1 MFPVFLH
8 FDQLAR
14 AESGGD
20 GLAQVITAVAAQ
32 APSTDALPLTL
43 PVLPIRNAVLFPN
56 AVVPLTIG
64 RASSRKLLDSL
75 PQENGWVAVFTQKN
89 VEDKEPTAD
98 DLYTTGVAAQVLRV
112 VKQSDDTVV
121 AIVSARERVRIR
133 ETTSNEPFLTVNVEY
148 TPTKM
153 SAAKGTAR
161 TQWEAAVASLR
172 ESALKLLALKT
183 EIPEQI
189 AAFIR
194 DLNDGAKLADF
205 IAGGMDIETADKQAA
220 LDELDAIKRV
230 RLVQRL
236 VGRQIQV
243 ATIQER
249 IQKNVQSQFTDA
261 QRKAYLHE
269 QIRVIQK
276 ELGHDEDGP
285 GSPADELR
293 EKLAAAAPPQEV
305 LDHAERELRRLE
317 FIPEGSPEFGVISTY
332 LETLAALPWNTT
344 TEDNLDWKRAR
355 RILDQDHHGLEKVKR
370 RLLEHLAVRKLNPE
384 GHSPILCLVGPP
396 GVGKTSLGQSIADA
410 LGRVFVRVSLGGVRD
425 EADIRGHRRTY
436 IGAMAG
442 RLMEEIRRAG
452 TRNPVVMLDEL
463 DKLGH
468 DFRGDPSSALLEVLD
483 PKQNHAFTDHYLDV
497 PFDLSQVLFLGTAN
511 SLDPIPGPLRD
522 RLEIVELTSYTDRE
536 KLTIAKRYL
545 LKRQLK
551 EHGIKPAQC
560 HFTTEGLEHIIS
572 HYTREAGVR
581 ELERQIAA
589 VCRAVAA
596 RIAEDETLPP
606 VHVAPAYVEEQLGP
620 PKFLHDERL
629 HVAQVGIATGL
640 AWTSV
645 GGEILHI
652 EALRF
657 PGKGQVQL
665 TGQLGEVMKE
675 SVQAAWSLLRSR
687 AAVLSIDQKAFSDY
701 DVHVH
706 VPAGATPKDGPSAGI
721 AMFTALTSLFCHRP
735 VRADVAMTGEIS
747 LRGAVLPIGGLKE
760 KLLAAVRAGVKTVL
774 IPHENEKDL
783 VELPAEAKKR
793 LTIIPVRSVDEV
805 LPHVFAKPLKGEPT
819 PSKA

>member
-1 MFPVFLH
+1 MFPVFLQI
-8 FDQLAR
+8 DQLAR
-14 AESGGD
+14 TDAGGD
-20 GLAQVITAVAAQ
+20 GLAQVISAVATSVPA
-32 APSTDALPLTL
+32 TDALPLTL
-43 PVLPIRNAVLFPN
+43 PVLPIRNAVLFPG

-64 RASSRKLLDSL
+64 RASSRKLLEAL
-75 PQENGWVAVFTQKN
+75 PNENGWVAVFTQKS
-89 VEDKEPTAD
+89 VDDREPAAA
-98 DLYTTGVAAQVLRV
+98 DLYATGVAAQVLRV
-112 VKQSDDTVV
+112 VKQSDDALV

-133 ETTSNEPFLTVNVEY
+133 ETTSTDPFLTVNVEY
-148 TPTKM
+148 LQTKTPATK
-153 SAAKGTAR
+153 AATSRTA
-161 TQWEAAVASLR
+161 WEAAVSSLR
-172 ESALKLLALKT
+172 DSALKLLDLKT

-205 IAGGMDIETADKQAA
+205 IAGGLDIETADKQAA
-220 LDELDAIKRV
+220 LDELDAAKRV

-243 ATIQER
+243 ATIQDK

-269 QIRVIQK
+269 QMRVIQK

-285 GSPADELR
+285 QSPAEEWR
-293 EKLAAAAPPQEV
+293 EKLAAAAPPQVV

-317 FIPEGSPEFGVISTY
+317 FVPEGSPEFGVISTY
-332 LETLAALPWNTT
+332 LETLASLPWNVS
-344 TEDNLDWKRAR
+344 TEDNLDLQRAR
-355 RILDQDHHGLEKVKR
+355 RILDRDHHGLEKVKR
-370 RLLEHLAVRKLNPE
+370 RLLEHLAVRKLNPQ
-384 GHSPILCLVGPP
+384 GHSPVLCLVGPP

-410 LGRVFVRVSLGGVRD
+410 MGRAFVRVSLGGVRD

-452 TRNPVVMLDEL
+452 TNNPVVMLDEL
-463 DKLGH
+463 DKLGS

-511 SLDPIPGPLRD
+511 TLDPIPAPLRD

-536 KLTIAKRYL
+536 KLKIAKRYL
-545 LKRQLK
+545 VKRQLK
-551 EHGIKPAQC
+551 DHGLSSAHC
-560 HFTTEGLEHIIS
+560 RFTPEGLAHVIE

-589 VCRAVAA
+589 LCRAVATRFA
-596 RIAEDETLPP
+596 ADDTAEP
-606 VHVAPAYVEEQLGP
+606 VTITPAFVEEQLGP

-629 HVAQVGIATGL
+629 DIARAGIATGL

-665 TGQLGEVMKE
+665 TGQLGDVMKE

-687 AAVLSIDQKAFSDY
+687 GASLGIEANAFTEH

-706 VPAGATPKDGPSAGI
+706 VPAGATPKDGPSAGV
-721 AMFTALTSLFCHRP
+721 AMFTALASLFSHRA

-760 KLLAAVRAGVKTVL
+760 KLLAAARAGVKTVL

-783 VELPAEAKKR
+783 VELPAEAKRR
-793 LTIIPVRSVDEV
+793 LTIIPVRTVEDV
-805 LPHVFAKPLKGEPT
+805 LPHVFVK
-819 PSKA
+819 

>member
-1 MFPVFLH
+1 MFPVF
-8 FDQLAR
+8 FKIDQLAR
-14 AESGGD
+14 ADSAGE
-20 GLAQVITAVAAQ
+20 GLAQVITAVAAH
-32 APSTDALPLTL
+32 PPTPDAFPLTL

-64 RASSRKLLDSL
+64 RASSRKLLDTL
-75 PQENGWVAVFTQKN
+75 PSENGWVAVFTQKTVDDN
-89 VEDKEPTAD
+89 KEPTAE

-112 VKQSDDTVV
+112 VKQSDDNIV

-133 ETTSNEPFLTVNVEY
+133 HTTSTEPFLTVNVEY

-153 SAAKGTAR
+153 PSNKGSVR
-161 TQWEAAVASLR
+161 TLWEAAVASLR
-172 ESALKLLALKT
+172 ESALKLLALKS

-205 IAGGMDIETADKQAA
+205 IAGGLDIETSEKQAA
-220 LDELDAIKRV
+220 LDEIDAMKRV

-269 QIRVIQK
+269 QIRVIQR

-285 GSPADELR
+285 LNPADELR
-293 EKLAAAAPPQEV
+293 EKLEAASPPQAV
-305 LDHAERELRRLE
+305 LDHAERELRRLD
-317 FIPEGSPEFGVISTY
+317 FVPEGSPEFGVISTY

-344 TEDNLDWKRAR
+344 TKDKLDLKRAR
-355 RILDQDHHGLEKVKR
+355 RILNRDHHGLEKVKR

-384 GHSPILCLVGPP
+384 GQSPVLCLVGPP

-410 LGRVFVRVSLGGVRD
+410 LGRKFVRVSLGGVRD

-436 IGAMAG
+436 IGAMPG

-452 TRNPVVMLDEL
+452 TRNPIVMLDEL
-463 DKLGH
+463 DKLGS

-497 PFDLSQVLFLGTAN
+497 PFDLSQVLFIGTAN
-511 SLDPIPGPLRD
+511 TLDLIPGPLRD
-522 RLEIVELTSYTDRE
+522 RLEVVELSSYTDQE
-536 KLTIAKRYL
+536 KLQIAKRYL
-545 LKRQLK
+545 VKRQLK
-551 EHGIKPAQC
+551 EHGIKPSQF
-560 HFTTEGLEHIIS
+560 HFTTEGLQHVITY
-572 HYTREAGVR
+572 YTREAGVR

-589 VCRAVAA
+589 LCRAVAA
-596 RIAEDETLPP
+596 RLAEDETTPP
-606 VHVAPAYVEEQLGP
+606 VTVTPAYVEEQLGP

-629 HVAQVGIATGL
+629 QAAHVGIATGL

-652 EALRF
+652 EALRY

-665 TGQLGEVMKE
+665 TGQLGDVMKE

-687 AAVLSIDQKAFSDY
+687 AATLNIDPKAFNEY

-721 AMFTALTSLFCHRP
+721 AMFTALTSLFCHRA

-760 KLLAAVRAGVKTVL
+760 KLLAAVRARVKTVL
-774 IPHENEKDL
+774 IPYENEKDL
-783 VELPAEAKKR
+783 IELPAEAKKR
-793 LTIIPVRSVDEV
+793 LTIIPVRTVDDV
-805 LPHVFAKPLKGEPT
+805 LSHVFVNPPK
-819 PSKA
+819 SS